1 MDNNTKEKFDET
13 VKKVQE
19 KAKTTTG
26 KIVIAVIVV
35 IILFN
40 TMWTV
45 MDGKVA
51 GHIEALKKEFQA
63 QDDLGEKIAPFEQR
77 LAALEGRS
85 IDLDAVKSDVE
96 TIKQATESFET
107 KLNAMIKA
115 EEEKLESLTKDM
127 ESHKAY
133 LERLKGLL
141 AGEN

>member
-63 QDDLGEKIAPFEQR
+63 EDLSKKFAPFEER
-77 LAALEGRS
+77 LTALESRS